1 MVAGIARGGPDRHGA
16 PLTAPRNTPTMARYG
31 LRDGPVVTVGIVEGF
46 FDLFLGVASPYPH
59 DGSIAPLFAF
69 VNRLLLLSTLPP
81 LF

>member
-1 MVAGIARGGPDRHGA
+1 
-16 PLTAPRNTPTMARYG
+16 MARYG